1 MTAATGGD
9 PARPRI
15 ERVEADHGGLRGQV
29 RVTLS
34 LGGREEVGAAEGPG
48 PPSALV
54 RLTAQAT
61 LQAVLKLQSGLPDIE
76 VDATGVTTIG
86 DHEVAAVAIKV
97 AAQGQE
103 QVLVGSARV
112 GEAGPYDAV
121 ARAALDA
128 TNRRLPALLEQR

>member
-1 MTAATGGD
+1 MTATGGD

-15 ERVEADHGGLRGQV
+15 ERVEAEHGGLRGRV
-29 RVTLS
+29 GVTLS
-34 LGGREEVGAAEGPG
+34 FAGHEEIGSAEGAG
-48 PPSALV
+48 PPSAMV
-54 RLTAQAT
+54 RLTAEAT
-61 LQAVLKLQSGLPDIE
+61 LQAVLKLQPGLPDIG
-76 VDATGVTTIG
+76 VDATGITRIG

-97 AAQGQE
+97 AARGQE

-112 GEAGPYDAV
+112 GDAGPYDAV